1 MEQRQLGDS
10 GLFSSAIGFGTWE
23 MSTTMYGHI
32 DVKEASDA
40 VNAAIDHGSPSSILP
55 RYTGHTTLKCFW
67 QRRWAIEEKRSS

>member
-10 GLFSSAIGFGTWE
+10 GLYTSALGFGTWE

-40 VNAAIDHGSPSSILP
+40 VSAPIDQGV
-55 RYTGHTTLKCFW
+55 TMNHTAQVYGTYHK
-67 QRRWAIEEKRSS
+67 